1 MLAESGDLFVEN
13 NKVYYRGQQGPE
25 QVGAIYRRISDEYLD
40 PTTFLPE
47 SLIGIPGVMGAY
59 RAGNVALLNAPGN
72 GDGACRREQRP
83 RRGTAVGAGRHHGVP
98 RCV

>member
-59 RAGNVALLNAPGN
+59 RAGNVALLNAP
-72 GDGACRREQRP
+72 ATARRMTRASTILCP
-83 RRGTAVGAGRHHGVP
+83 R
-98 RCV
+98 